1 MNVGQRIREHREAA
15 GLLQDDLAK
24 SCYVSRQTI
33 SNWER
38 NRTLPDIESLKRI
51 ADTFGTTVDALI
63 GDDAPEI
70 AQRVDEEAREFLIL
84 NVIFDASVLANLFL
98 TFARSEIASGSIEEY
113 LLTLFWGFLL
123 GAMTVSAIL
132 YERIRRRHGF
142 TTRAEIN
149 RYLIERAVV
158 EDTVPARAARFLLK
172 HDFVTS
178 VAILSV
184 LCTAGIAL
192 NERYRTELVAAMAVG
207 IGGSL
212 LFTALNKR
220 CKDWGAS

>member
-1 MNVGQRIREHREAA
+1 MNVGQRIREHREVA

-24 SCYVSRQTI
+24 TCYVSRQTI

-38 NRTLPDIESLKRI
+38 NRTLPDIESLKRM
-51 ADTFGTTVDALI
+51 ANTFGTTVDALI

-70 AQRVDEEAREFLIL
+70 AQRADEEAREFLIL

-98 TFARSEIASGSIEEY
+98 TLVQSKIASGSIEEY
-113 LLTLFWGFLL
+113 LFTLFRGFLL
-123 GAMTVSAIL
+123 GAMAVSTIL

-158 EDTVPARAARFLLK
+158 EDTAPARAARFLLR
-172 HDFVTS
+172 HNFVTS
-178 VAILSV
+178 LAVISV
-184 LCTAGIAL
+184 VCVTAIAL
-192 NERYRTELVAAMAVG
+192 NEQHRVELVAAMAVG

-220 CKDWGAS
+220 CEDWGSS